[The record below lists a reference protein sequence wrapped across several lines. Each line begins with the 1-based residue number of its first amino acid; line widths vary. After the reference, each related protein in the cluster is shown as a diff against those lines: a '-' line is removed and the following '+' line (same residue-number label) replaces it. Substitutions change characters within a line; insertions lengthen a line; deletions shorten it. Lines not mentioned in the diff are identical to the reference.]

1 MKAFKSL
8 QYYFLFLMIIYYVL
22 NEKILCLKCEIKSF
36 YTDILLKFVQH
47 AVAKSYD
54 DTQSTLRVPC

>member
-1 MKAFKSL
+1 
-8 QYYFLFLMIIYYVL
+8 MIIYYVL